1 MAHPAEIDRARVA
14 NLFAPEGCVAQ
25 RIILEISF
33 SIRARSSFAACGL
46 VSMRKRVYQL
56 PLVANLLHIARNA
69 GREKNLARP

>member
-56 PLVANLLHIARNA
+56 PLAAKLPHIARDVD
-69 GREKNLARP
+69 REKILVRP